1 MKADFEKGTKICCRC
16 KKELPLD
23 MFYKDKSRNDGLC
36 CCCKKCSNEYSKAY
50 SSSDRG
56 RKYKKVYCDK
66 RSNTFGRVGCKRG
79 HNGVL
84 KRDYELS
91 KEQLNRRNVSRKR
104 LRCDAKPI
112 RHGVLIWYSGELE
125 ELSSDEYKKA
135 MNKEYTRQRYCAIRG
150 YIARVNPYE
159 HFLFDFDLEEMFK
172 DKVYYSVRGGRRYI
186 TKWWKGEIRHWTVK
200 DDIWKE

>member
-1 MKADFEKGTKICCRC
+1 M
-16 KKELPLD
+16 
-23 MFYKDKSRNDGLC
+23 
-36 CCCKKCSNEYSKAY
+36 
-50 SSSDRG
+50 
-56 RKYKKVYCDK
+56 
-66 RSNTFGRVGCKRG
+66 
-79 HNGVL
+79 
-84 KRDYELS
+84 
-91 KEQLNRRNVSRKR
+91 NRRNVSRKR

-135 MNKEYTRQRYCAIRG
+135 MNKEYTRQRDCAIRG

-186 TKWWKGEIRHWTVK
+186 TKWWKGEIRHRTVK